1 MDFQRLPNETDEQ
14 LFLRVC
20 SCKDSI
26 GSWSKVAE
34 VLNGLLN
41 NNFDES
47 TYRKRY
53 KEFNRIDE
61 AVLNAQNN
69 AFDFDRKHK
78 VLLDDIR
85 KERIKLQTVN
95 AERNR
100 LDRAEA
106 RQELFYE
113 QVGQFVKTVEPPVF
127 KELQTERSKTQYLL
141 CLSDIHYNAD
151 FKSINNTYSPAIAVE
166 RFSKI
171 IEYVKNFT
179 EEKHIRKIK
188 ILELGDTI
196 QGMIHLNDLRIND
209 SSFVKSI
216 VDASRLIA
224 EFLNELSQYVRVDY
238 YHVPTS
244 NHSQI
249 RAFNAKRN
257 EMPSEDVE
265 YIIGHYIHDLLV
277 TNPRV
282 TVTLAD
288 EGRDYISFN
297 MGDQVVYG
305 LHGHTVKN
313 IDSIM
318 AEISAIT
325 TDLPDFVFMGHY
337 HSQKEITVSEIH
349 GSDYSYDT
357 EVIICPSFVGSDP
370 YADSL
375 WKGSTAAVNIYG
387 INDKNGHVETYK
399 IVLN

>member
-14 LFLRVC
+14 LFIRVC
-20 SCKDSI
+20 MNKNSI
-26 GSWSKVAE
+26 GTWAKVAE
-34 VLNGLLN
+34 VLNDLFN
-41 NNFDES
+41 NNYDES
-47 TYRKRY
+47 TYRKRF
-53 KEFNRIDE
+53 KELNRINDVVE
-61 AVLNAQNN
+61 
-69 AFDFDRKHK
+69 DKHK
-78 VLLDDIR
+78 DVLDSIR

-95 AERNR
+95 AERR
-100 LDRAEA
+100 RIDRAEA

-113 QVGQFVKTVEPPVF
+113 QVGQYVKTVEPPMF
-127 KELQTERSKTQYLL
+127 KELQTENSKIEYLL

-171 IEYVKNFT
+171 IDYVKNFT

-188 ILELGDTI
+188 ILELGDTV

-224 EFLNELSQYVRVDY
+224 GFLNELSQYVRVDY

-244 NHSQI
+244 NHTQV
-249 RAFNAKRN
+249 RAFNTKRS
-257 EMPSEDVE
+257 ELPIEDVE

-277 TNPRV
+277 ANPRV
-282 TVTLAD
+282 VVHLAD
-288 EGRDYISFN
+288 DDKEYISFN
-297 MGDQVVYG
+297 MNGQVIYG

-313 IDSIM
+313 VDNIM
-318 AEISAIT
+318 AEICAVT

-337 HSQKEITVSEIH
+337 HSHKEITVSEVH

-357 EVIICPSFVGSDP
+357 EVIVCPSFVGSDP
-370 YADSL
+370 YSDSL
-375 WKGSTAAVNIYG
+375 WKGTTASVNIYG
-387 INDKNGHVETYK
+387 ITKEHGHTETYK
-399 IVLN
+399 VVLN

>member
-1 MDFQRLPNETDEQ
+1 MDFERYPGESDDQ

-34 VLNGLLN
+34 ILNKLLN
-41 NNFDES
+41 NNFNES
-47 TYRKRY
+47 TYRKRFR
-53 KEFNRIDE
+53 EFNRIDE
-61 AVLNAQNN
+61 AVLNAKNN
-69 AFDFDRKHK
+69 AFDFDKRHK
-78 VLLDDIR
+78 ILLDDIR
-85 KERIKLQTVN
+85 KERIKLQTIN

-100 LDRAEA
+100 IDRAEA

-113 QVGQFVKTVEPPVF
+113 QVGQFVKAVEPPEF
-127 KELQTERSKTQYLL
+127 KELQIDDNDTEYLL

-151 FKSINNTYSPAIAVE
+151 FESINNVYSPAIAVD

-179 EEKHIRKIK
+179 KEKHIRKLN

-196 QGMIHLNDLRIND
+196 EGMIHLNDLRIND

-224 EFLNELSQYVRVDY
+224 GFLNEISQYVKVDY
-238 YHVPTS
+238 YHTPTS
-244 NHSQI
+244 NHTQV
-249 RAFNAKRN
+249 RAFHAKRN
-257 EMPSEDVE
+257 ELPTEDVE

-282 TVTLAD
+282 VVHLAE
-288 EGRDYISFN
+288 EGNEYISFN
-297 MGDQVVYG
+297 MNNQIIYG
-305 LHGHTVKN
+305 LHGHNVKN
-313 IDSIM
+313 IDNIM
-318 AEISAIT
+318 SEICSVT

-337 HSQKEITVSEIH
+337 HSRKEITVSEVH

-357 EVIICPSFVGSDP
+357 EIIVCPSFVGSDP
-370 YADSL
+370 YSDSL
-375 WKGSTAAVNIYG
+375 WKGTTAAVNIYG
-387 INDKNGHVETYK
+387 ITEKHGHTETYK